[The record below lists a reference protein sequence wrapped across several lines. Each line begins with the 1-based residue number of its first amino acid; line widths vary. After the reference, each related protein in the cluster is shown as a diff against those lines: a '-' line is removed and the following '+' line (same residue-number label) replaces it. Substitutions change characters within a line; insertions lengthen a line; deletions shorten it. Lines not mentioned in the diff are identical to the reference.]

1 MPTGVDSEW
10 PLPTANKKYAAKED
24 IPVSEEH
31 GKSTPLPIPPQSGRG
46 LPSEKVKFT
55 GLYVI
60 IDPGKLNAVEFARGA
75 MEGGARIIQLREKDK
90 GRALEIGKKLRV
102 ITREKGVLLII
113 NDWADVAKTIDA
125 DGVHLGQED
134 MPIREARRL
143 LSSDKIIG
151 ISTHNVNQA
160 LEAEMMGANYV
171 GIGPIYATK
180 TKDYGPIG
188 PKVIEELRG
197 KLSIPFVAIG
207 GINENNIDEV
217 LEAGTR
223 NIAMISALTE
233 AEDLKE
239 KVKFFIKKIRGH

>member
-1 MPTGVDSEW
+1 
-10 PLPTANKKYAAKED
+10 
-24 IPVSEEH
+24 
-31 GKSTPLPIPPQSGRG
+31 
-46 LPSEKVKFT
+46 
-55 GLYVI
+55 
-60 IDPGKLNAVEFARGA
+60 
-75 MEGGARIIQLREKDK
+75 
-90 GRALEIGKKLRV
+90 
-102 ITREKGVLLII
+102 
-113 NDWADVAKTIDA
+113 KTIDA

-134 MPIREARRL
+134 MSVREAMRL
-143 LSSDKIIG
+143 LGSDKLIG

-160 LEAEMMGANYV
+160 LNAEIMGADYV